1 MSSALTLEELE
12 LRLLLVAEG
21 VRDLE
26 IAGDWSRDLEC
37 ERDREEERDPVPLS
51 LAFSPTCKCSGD
63 ALKMSASANNGAKD
77 GDSLFVGSC
86 PSGFT
91 LVASDILQVLDNRII
106 SYCNSFFSSRV

>member
-21 VRDLE
+21 VRDRE

-37 ERDREEERDPVPLS
+37 ERDREEGREPVPLS

-63 ALKMSASANNGAKD
+63 ALMSASATNGAKD
-77 GDSLFVGSC
+77 GDSLCVGS
-86 PSGFT
+86 
-91 LVASDILQVLDNRII
+91 
-106 SYCNSFFSSRV
+106 